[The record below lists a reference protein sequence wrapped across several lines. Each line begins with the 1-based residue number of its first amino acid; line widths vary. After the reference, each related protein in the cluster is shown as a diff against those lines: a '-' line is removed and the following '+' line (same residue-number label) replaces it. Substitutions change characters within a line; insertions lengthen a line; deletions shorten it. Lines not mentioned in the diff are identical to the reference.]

1 LRNLTKEKAN
11 MKKYLSIGKTESTV
25 LGPICVA
32 VSENG
37 LVAVS
42 LQDKLQAFSQDVQGR
57 FGAEVVQDENRT
69 KAVSRQIADYLSGTL
84 NTFDLLIDWS
94 IMSPFQKNVLRTT
107 FEIPRGE
114 VRTYGEIA
122 AQIGKP
128 RAAQAVGRAEATNP
142 MPIVIPCH
150 RVVAADGSLH
160 GYSARGGLETKAW
173 LLKLEGF
180 AP

>member
-1 LRNLTKEKAN
+1 MN
-11 MKKYLSIGKTESTV
+11 KKLSIGKTESTA
-25 LGPICVA
+25 LGLIFVA

-42 LQDKLQAFSQDVQGR
+42 LEDKMQAFSQEIQDR
-57 FGAEVVQDENRT
+57 FGAEVVRDETST
-69 KAVSRQIADYLSGTL
+69 KAVSRQIADYLSGERE
-84 NTFDLLIDWS
+84 NFDTPIDWS
-94 IMSPFQKNVLRTT
+94 IMTSFQEKVLRAT

-114 VRTYGEIA
+114 VRTYGEVA

-128 RAAQAVGRAEATNP
+128 GAAQAVGRAEATNP